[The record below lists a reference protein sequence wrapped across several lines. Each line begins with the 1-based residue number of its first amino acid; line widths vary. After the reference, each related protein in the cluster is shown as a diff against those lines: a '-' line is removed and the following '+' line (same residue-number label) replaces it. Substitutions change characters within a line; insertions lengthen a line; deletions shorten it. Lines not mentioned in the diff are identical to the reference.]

1 MTKAHLSIVYYAQL
15 PVKNKIKEE
24 DDQGIL
30 GEEIWRK
37 KCGQTDRQQD
47 TSTAGGRWRWQH
59 KTELDDRDK
68 WSGSTCGLSC
78 RSIHSAPS
86 CRRQAKVEW
95 TQIILNRSQPGLPW
109 SSCSSSSPVTRW
121 RGQNP
126 LCLLCRLSNSITMT
140 CCGLVGRVANKAA
153 KLRNKLA
160 ASSSTVYGEVTGKRL
175 YNGFW
180 ALLLILLF
188 YLVQVSDDNDN
199 DNDNDDY
206 RRCSACVCL
215 V

>member
-1 MTKAHLSIVYYAQL
+1 
-15 PVKNKIKEE
+15 
-24 DDQGIL
+24 
-30 GEEIWRK
+30 
-37 KCGQTDRQQD
+37 
-47 TSTAGGRWRWQH
+47 
-59 KTELDDRDK
+59 
-68 WSGSTCGLSC
+68 
-78 RSIHSAPS
+78 
-86 CRRQAKVEW
+86 
-95 TQIILNRSQPGLPW
+95 
-109 SSCSSSSPVTRW
+109 
-121 RGQNP
+121 
-126 LCLLCRLSNSITMT
+126 MT

-199 DNDNDDY
+199 DNDDY